1 MTMIEQVAHALW
13 LEDANRAAPKVAK
26 YRTQDAFKNVFNPG
40 EQRAWIGL
48 AIAAI
53 TAMREPTDQM
63 GNALNRMG
71 RPYDA
76 GSHSATEIWQ
86 ALIDAA
92 LEEGE

>member
-1 MTMIEQVAHALW
+1 MTMIEQVARALCLDDGIVPDQVNW
-13 LEDANRAAPKVAK
+13 DGWYEWEY
-26 YRTQDAFKNVFNPG
+26 YRDN
-40 EQRAWIGL
+40 

-53 TAMREPTDQM
+53 TAMREPTDLM

-76 GSHSATEIWQ
+76 GSHSATEIWR

>member
-1 MTMIEQVAHALW
+1 MTMIEQVARALCKADRVKADSYDPEYNPIW
-13 LEDANRAAPKVAK
+13 FHYVPK
-26 YRTQDAFKNVFNPG
+26 
-40 EQRAWIGL
+40 

-53 TAMREPTDQM
+53 TAMREPTDLM

-86 ALIDAA
+86 ALVDAA

>member
-1 MTMIEQVAHALW
+1 MMTMIEQVARALCAADKIRPDK
-13 LEDANRAAPKVAK
+13 LDAHYNPMWMHYAAKAS
-26 YRTQDAFKNVFNPG
+26 
-40 EQRAWIGL
+40 
-48 AIAAI
+48 AAI
-53 TAMREPTDQM
+53 RAMREPTDLM

-76 GSHSATEIWQ
+76 GSHSATEIWR